1 VIVVFRLIL
10 AAVLVGLPAAVMA
23 SGDENGAPNADDAR
37 PRVMATTTQA
47 ADLVR
52 NVAGDRAQVTQ
63 LISANA
69 DPHGYELRPRDVE
82 AISGAD
88 LVVRSGGDVDD
99 WLGDAL
105 ERRPAMPRWSR

>member
-1 VIVVFRLIL
+1 VV
-10 AAVLVGLPAAVMA
+10 
-23 SGDENGAPNADDAR
+23 
-37 PRVMATTTQA
+37 ATTTQA

-88 LVVRSGGDVDD
+88 LVVRSGGEVDD

-105 ERRPAMPRWSR
+105 EQAAGHAPVSR